1 MTLVNNDIKYRDG
14 DETETMQP
22 EENTESFKNL
32 SERVMLAHCISTLIL
47 SVVFFIVIILL

>member
-14 DETETMQP
+14 DETETMQT
-22 EENTESFKNL
+22 EQNTESFKHL
-32 SERVMLAHCISTLIL
+32 SERVMMAHCIIILIL